1 MTEIETRTETLEELG
16 MRKNLVV
23 GVGLEVGVV
32 EEIGTGRRLGVG
44 VAVRM
49 LDERE
54 IRGESVVGVVIG
66 IGIERGGA
74 REAEAEAEIGIG
86 IGIGIG
92 RGAEAVAVGESR
104 GGTKRLDSRG
114 FVRLRS

>member
-1 MTEIETRTETLEELG
+1 MTEIGTRTETLEEFG

-23 GVGLEVGVV
+23 GVGLEVVV
-32 EEIGTGRRLGVG
+32 GEEIGTGRRPGVE

-49 LDERE
+49 REERE

-66 IGIERGGA
+66 IEIERGGA
-74 REAEAEAEIGIG
+74 REAEVGAGT
-86 IGIGIG
+86 GIGIG

-104 GGTKRLDSRG
+104 GGTK
-114 FVRLRS
+114 